1 MKFEFDIKLA
11 VNLALEYC
19 FNTIESSYEKECIV
33 QHANIKVTDQL
44 AHERS
49 LALFCLQHLVEY
61 PLFIHVLSE
70 KYRTR
75 SSRWYS
81 TCSKAQC
88 IFSDVA
94 HLIRKQRLPIP
105 I

>member
-49 LALFCLQHLVEY
+49 LALFVCN
-61 PLFIHVLSE
+61 I
-70 KYRTR
+70 
-75 SSRWYS
+75 
-81 TCSKAQC
+81 
-88 IFSDVA
+88 
-94 HLIRKQRLPIP
+94 
-105 I
+105 